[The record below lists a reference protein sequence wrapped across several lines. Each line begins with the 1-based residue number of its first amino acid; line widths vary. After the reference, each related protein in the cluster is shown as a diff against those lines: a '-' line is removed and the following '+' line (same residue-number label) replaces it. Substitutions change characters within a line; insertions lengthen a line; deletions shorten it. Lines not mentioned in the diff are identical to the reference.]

1 MKSNAYSPTNYSKV
15 NLAESNLRG
24 SGIPRYTEGS
34 GNVESLKRKLSEI
47 KQVNTEGNQKFVE
60 RIM

>member
-24 SGIPRYTEGS
+24 SGIPRYDEGR

-47 KQVNTEGNQKFVE
+47 KQVNT
-60 RIM
+60 